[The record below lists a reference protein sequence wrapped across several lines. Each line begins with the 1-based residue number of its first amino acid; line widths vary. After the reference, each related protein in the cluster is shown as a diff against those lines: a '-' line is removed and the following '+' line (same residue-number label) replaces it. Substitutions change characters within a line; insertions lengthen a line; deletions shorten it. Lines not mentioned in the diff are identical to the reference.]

1 MPAAPNTIRSRST
14 PAWRRSARRPV
25 RQLTVIRSL
34 AGLPECNS
42 TFATPLVEIGGT
54 CGQDYECKNSV
65 CQKAP
70 MAWEGVCAVG
80 AAASASC
87 ATDHC
92 AQNLICDGRGT
103 DDATD
108 NVCVAEQENGASCNT
123 AFECKSRICAAA
135 AGATAKT
142 CNAPTGPV
150 CFYGGGCSA
159 AGGAPGIAAL
169 LHHARV
175 RCGGALPLAP
185 HRRARR

>member
-1 MPAAPNTIRSRST
+1 M
-14 PAWRRSARRPV
+14 RRRGGGQRVVRHRPLRAEPDLRR
-25 RQLTVIRSL
+25 Q
-34 AGLPECNS
+34 G
-42 TFATPLVEIGGT
+42 
-54 CGQDYECKNSV
+54 
-65 CQKAP
+65 
-70 MAWEGVCAVG
+70 
-80 AAASASC
+80 
-87 ATDHC
+87 H
-92 AQNLICDGRGT
+92 

-169 LHHARV
+169 LIMAAFVAMALFRSRRTARS
-175 RCGGALPLAP
+175 
-185 HRRARR
+185 RR